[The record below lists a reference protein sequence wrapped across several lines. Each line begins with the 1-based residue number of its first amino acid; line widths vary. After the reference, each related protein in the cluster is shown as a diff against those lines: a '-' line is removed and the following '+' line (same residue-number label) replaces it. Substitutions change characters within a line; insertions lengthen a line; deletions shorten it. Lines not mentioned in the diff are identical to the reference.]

1 MNDRIDVLL
10 SNWLDDENDN
20 PAGKSDVPSS
30 EANESIAES
39 LLIHGMLA
47 NIGSGGDAEGERV
60 GAVMQRL
67 DAELAKDSLSVVSTS
82 VSHRQRGF
90 AILTSALTI
99 AAAALIMFSVFGPHR
114 SVSAA
119 MASLDKVME
128 AAAKPFDHIYRVRV
142 VEEYPRDKRPRHLSQ
157 EAWDR
162 EAPEQIDGATIYVRG
177 ADEYVMIVMLKTG
190 KTRTCGCD
198 GKISWA
204 FREDGP
210 VHVSEDLNRF
220 RGGMPGSQ
228 QGMPL
233 LNIHANLSQL
243 KMGYDVELADAM
255 ETGTEGTLLSQFNCI
270 RKSNDVRGP
279 KQVNVWFDAED
290 GTVHKMLL
298 EGLPR
303 GRGGPKSVMLELV
316 DQPSLPTNFYSH
328 ETHHEPGKRI
338 RDEGSQ
344 R

>member
-10 SNWLDDENDN
+10 SNWLDDENEN
-20 PAGKSDVPSS
+20 PAGNGDVPAG

-39 LLIHGMLA
+39 LLIHGILA
-47 NIGSGGDAEGERV
+47 DIGSGNDAKSERI
-60 GAVMQRL
+60 GALMLRV
-67 DAELAKDSLSVVSTS
+67 DAGFAKDSLSVVSAS
-82 VSHRQRGF
+82 VSHRQRRF

-99 AAAALIMFSVFGPHR
+99 AAVVLIMFSVFGPHR

-128 AAAKPFDHIYRVRV
+128 AAAKPFDHTYRVRV
-142 VEEYPRDKRPRHLSQ
+142 VEEYPRDKRPKHLSQ
-157 EAWDR
+157 EAWER
-162 EAPEQIDGATIYVRG
+162 EAPERIDGATIHVRG
-177 ADEYVMIVMLKTG
+177 ADEYVMIVMLRTG
-190 KTRTCGCD
+190 KTRTSGCD

-210 VHVSEDLNRF
+210 VHISGDLNRF

-233 LNIHANLSQL
+233 LNIHANLTQL
-243 KMGYDVELADAM
+243 KMGYDVELADAK
-255 ETGTEGTLLSQFNCI
+255 ETSTDGTLLSQFNCI

-316 DQPSLPTNFYSH
+316 GQPSLPKNFYSH